1 MASYIVWKDN
11 TISMVRGDTFRLK
24 VSLIRDKSHN
34 GLIGQLNKEYLK
46 EDLYQLKPG
55 DKVYFGVMEPNKPF
69 EESIIIKYLEYD
81 NGIVREPIIPTGT
94 IDITENGTHDIYNY
108 EYINIDVK
116 PELQNKVIIPSS
128 SSQEVSSDQSFY
140 GLGTVTI
147 EPVPTTSID
156 IIENGSYSAPENVF
170 YSEINV
176 DVPGEVLPDGDLL
189 PYGDITRDM
198 VGAGQA
204 DYMILNN

>member
-1 MASYIVWKDN
+1 
-11 TISMVRGDTFRLK
+11 L
-24 VSLIRDKSHN
+24 
-34 GLIGQLNKEYLK
+34 
-46 EDLYQLKPG
+46 
-55 DKVYFGVMEPNKPF
+55 
-69 EESIIIKYLEYD
+69 
-81 NGIVREPIIPTGT
+81 GI
-94 IDITENGTHDIYNY
+94 
-108 EYINIDVK
+108 
-116 PELQNKVIIPSS
+116 
-128 SSQEVSSDQSFY
+128 
-140 GLGTVTI
+140 VTI